1 MINDRERK
9 KKENEQDYRFFQDAL
24 GSFAGHH
31 KVSLGVI
38 ERGYEE
44 GSSNV

>member
-9 KKENEQDYRFFQDAL
+9 KRKNEQDYRIFQDDL
-24 GSFAGHH
+24 GSLAGHH
-31 KVSLGVI
+31 KVFLGVI

-44 GSSNV
+44 GITNV